1 MTAEFLP
8 LLWMLILLGAITLY
22 VLLDGFSLGI
32 GILFPFARRD
42 EHRGLMMSTVT
53 PVWDGNQTWL
63 VGGGAAL
70 FAAFPQAFNLLL
82 SAFYLP
88 LSAMLIALVFRGCAF
103 EFRFKADRTLPWTVA
118 FAAGS
123 FVAAFSQGLVL
134 GTYVQGFA
142 FDGTR
147 LVVSR
152 WHFLSPFSVMTGF
165 GVVIAYALLGAC
177 WLIYKTEGPL
187 RDWARRMARHLLPVV
202 LVGIALVSLWTPYLV
217 PQIRELWFDWPN
229 FLLMSPIPL
238 WLGVLLAV
246 LARLLRDDGDKWPDL
261 LPFLACIAL
270 YLVTLLGLAVSLW
283 PYVVP
288 RQLTFWQAAAPEGSL
303 MFVLVGVLLI
313 VPVILAYTA
322 HAYYVFRGKVRAE
335 DAYH

>member
-1 MTAEFLP
+1 MDMLP
-8 LLWMLILLGAITLY
+8 LLWMFILVFAITLY

-32 GILFPFARRD
+32 GILFPFAQRHEDRA
-42 EHRGLMMSTVT
+42 LMMSTVT

-70 FAAFPQAFNLLL
+70 FAAFPKAFNLLL

-88 LSAMLIALVFRGCAF
+88 LTLMLIALVFRGCAF
-103 EFRFKADRTLPWTVA
+103 EFRFKAEKTFAWSVA

-123 FVAAFSQGLVL
+123 FLAAFCQGLVL
-134 GTYVQGFA
+134 GTYVQGFEY
-142 FDGTR
+142 DGTR
-147 LVVSR
+147 LVVGR
-152 WHFLSPFSVMTGF
+152 WHFLSPFSIATGF

-177 WLIYKTEGPL
+177 WLVYKTEGEL
-187 RDWARRMARHLLPVV
+187 RAWARATARRLLP
-202 LVGIALVSLWTPYLV
+202 LILAGIAMVSLWTPYLV
-217 PQIRELWFDWPN
+217 PAIRERWFDWPN
-229 FLLMSPIPL
+229 FMFLSPIPL
-238 WLGVLLAV
+238 WLGAIYFVLSH
-246 LARLLRDDGDKWPDL
+246 LLRSDKWPDL

-270 YLVTLLGLAVSLW
+270 YLVTLIGLAVSLW

-288 RQLTFWQAAAPEGSL
+288 RSLTFWQAAAPASSL

-313 VPVILAYTA
+313 VPVVLVYTA

-335 DAYH
+335 DVYH

>member
-1 MTAEFLP
+1 MTIEVLP
-8 LLWMLILLGAITLY
+8 LLWMVILVLAITLY

-32 GILFPFARRD
+32 GILFPLARRHED
-42 EHRGLMMSTVT
+42 RGLMMASVA

-88 LSAMLIALVFRGCAF
+88 LTAMLIALVFRGCAF
-103 EFRFKADRTLPWTVA
+103 EFRFKADDTLPWSIA

-123 FVAAFSQGLVL
+123 FVAAFCQGLVL

-147 LVVSR
+147 LVAGH
-152 WHFLSPFSVMTGF
+152 WHFLSPFSLMTAVS
-165 GVVIAYALLGAC
+165 VVIAYALLGAC
-177 WLIYKTEGPL
+177 WLVYKTEGEL
-187 RDWARRMARHLLPVV
+187 RAWARQVARRLLPLV
-202 LVGIALVSLWTPYLV
+202 LAGIALVSLWTPYLV

-238 WLGVLLAV
+238 WLGALFVV
-246 LARLLRDDGDKWPDL
+246 LARLLRNGDDWPDL
-261 LPFLACIAL
+261 LPFLTCIAL
-270 YLVTLLGLAVSLW
+270 YLVTLMGLAVSLW

-288 RQLTFWQAAAPEGSL
+288 RVLTFSQAAAPASSL

-313 VPVILAYTA
+313 VPIVLVYTA
-322 HAYYVFRGKVRAE
+322 HAYYVFRGKVRPE

>member
-1 MTAEFLP
+1 MTADFLP
-8 LLWMLILLGAITLY
+8 LLWMLFLLSAITLY

-32 GILFPFARRD
+32 GILFPLAQRD
-42 EHRGLMMSTVT
+42 EHRALMMSSVT

-88 LSAMLIALVFRGCAF
+88 LSLMLVALVFRGCAF
-103 EFRFKADRTLPWTVA
+103 EFRFKAERTLPWTVA

-123 FVAAFSQGLVL
+123 FVAAFCQGLVL
-134 GTYVQGFA
+134 GTYVQGFE
-142 FDGTR
+142 FDGAK
-147 LVVSR
+147 LVVTR
-152 WHFLSPFSVMTGF
+152 WHFLSPFSLMTGF

-177 WLIYKTEGPL
+177 WLIYKTEGAL
-187 RDWARRMARHLLPVV
+187 RDWARRMARHLLPAV

-238 WLGVLLAV
+238 WLGVLLAA
-246 LARLLRDDGDKWPDL
+246 LARLLRDGDEWPDL
-261 LPFLACIAL
+261 LPFLTCIAL

-313 VPVILAYTA
+313 VPVVLAYTG

>member
-1 MTAEFLP
+1 MTADFLP
-8 LLWMLILLGAITLY
+8 LLWMLILLSAITLY

-134 GTYVQGFA
+134 GTYVQGFE

-147 LVVSR
+147 LVVTR

-177 WLIYKTEGPL
+177 WLIYKTEGAL

-238 WLGVLLAV
+238 WLGVLLAA
-246 LARLLRDDGDKWPDL
+246 LARLLRDGDDWPDL
-261 LPFLACIAL
+261 LPFLTCIAL

>member
-1 MTAEFLP
+1 MTADFLP

-103 EFRFKADRTLPWTVA
+103 EFRFKAERTLPWTVA

-134 GTYVQGFA
+134 GTYVQGFE

-147 LVVSR
+147 LVVDR
-152 WHFLSPFSVMTGF
+152 WHFLSPFSLMTGC

-177 WLIYKTEGPL
+177 WLVYKTEGAL
-187 RDWARRMARHLLPVV
+187 RDWARRTARHLLPVV

-238 WLGVLLAV
+238 WLGVLLAA
-246 LARLLRDDGDKWPDL
+246 LARLLRDGDEWPDL
-261 LPFLACIAL
+261 LPFLTCIAL

>member
-1 MTAEFLP
+1 MDMLP
-8 LLWMLILLGAITLY
+8 LLWMVILALAITLY

-32 GILFPFARRD
+32 GILFPFARREAD
-42 EHRGLMMSTVT
+42 RGLMMGSVM

-70 FAAFPQAFNLLL
+70 FAAFPKAFNLLL

-88 LSAMLIALVFRGCAF
+88 LTVMLIALVFRGCAF
-103 EFRFKADRTLPWTVA
+103 EFRFKADKTFAWNVA
-118 FAAGS
+118 FATGS
-123 FVAAFSQGLVL
+123 FVAAFCQGLVL

-147 LVVSR
+147 LVVTR
-152 WHFLSPFSVMTGF
+152 WHFLSPFSVLTGA

-187 RDWARRMARHLLPVV
+187 QAWARAMARRLLPLV
-202 LVGIALVSLWTPYLV
+202 LIGVAMVSLWTPYLV
-217 PQIRELWFDWPN
+217 PEIGARWFSWPN
-229 FLLMSPIPL
+229 FMLLSPIPL
-238 WLGVLLAV
+238 WLAASYLVLSH
-246 LARLLRDDGDKWPDL
+246 LLRHGEGWPDL

-270 YLVTLLGLAVSLW
+270 YLVTLIGLAVSLW

-288 RQLTFWQAAAPEGSL
+288 RSLTFWQAAAPASSL

-313 VPVILAYTA
+313 VPVVLAYTA
-322 HAYYVFRGKVRAE
+322 HAYYVFRGKVGVE

>member
-1 MTAEFLP
+1 MTTEFLP
-8 LLWMLILLGAITLY
+8 LLWMLILLSAITLY

-32 GILFPFARRD
+32 GILFPFAPRGED
-42 EHRGLMMSTVT
+42 RGLMMASVT

-88 LSAMLIALVFRGCAF
+88 LTAMLIALVFRGCAF
-103 EFRFKADRTLPWTVA
+103 EFRFKAERTLPWTAA

-123 FVAAFSQGLVL
+123 FVAAFCQGLVL
-134 GTYVQGFA
+134 GTYVQGFE
-142 FDGTR
+142 FDGAR
-147 LVVSR
+147 LVVTR
-152 WHFLSPFSVMTGF
+152 WHFLSPFSLMTGC

-187 RDWARRMARHLLPVV
+187 RAWARATARRLLPAV

-229 FLLMSPIPL
+229 FVLMSPIPL
-238 WLGVLLAV
+238 WLGVIFVV
-246 LARLLRDDGDKWPDL
+246 LARLLRNGDDWPDL

-288 RQLTFWQAAAPEGSL
+288 RQLTYWQAAAPEGSL

-313 VPVILAYTA
+313 VPVVLVYTA